1 MRMKFFLGCLAIG
14 LVGALGA
21 ARAADETLMPDLTV
35 FLGQQ
40 NRGAGLEVLTGGDG
54 ANAPVSI
61 DGVPARRITGPR
73 AHYLYVRITHPAW
86 TNAPCAAF
94 VSAEVLDETFA
105 RLALEY
111 DQADAAPTLR
121 TLYAPSP
128 QTILLLGTKRW
139 RTVTFFLPDLRL
151 GHGQNGGADFR
162 LADKNLVVRRLTV
175 SQQPPPGFDP
185 DQPADP
191 ETLRALKTL
200 RPEGMELT
208 FGNDATLA
216 DAQLYKA
223 IGVTSVE
230 SYVDWAGVEPEP
242 GRWDWRKWDAQVAI
256 LQKAGLKWVPFLI
269 AGPAYATPL
278 WFQNSPQSHVFRC
291 LEHGQDSRVQS
302 IFNPD
307 LRPRIA
313 AFLTAFAERY
323 AASNVIENVLLG
335 ITGIYGE
342 SIYPAGPEGGWTGK
356 LTGSY
361 HNHHG
366 WWAGDPL
373 AVAAFRAAMKKQY
386 GDIAALNAAWGTRFG
401 DFLEVTTFLPA
412 QAPGD
417 RARAD
422 MAEWY
427 QQAMTDWAAFW
438 VAETWRVLPKTEI
451 YLCTGGHGIP
461 SLGADF
467 TAQAKAI
474 APFGAGIRIT
484 NEGSD
489 YAHNFQLTREVATAT
504 RLYQTFCGFEPA
516 SAVTA
521 TGNLAR
527 IYNATASGARQLHC
541 YTANVLGHDPDAA
554 LTAFR
559 TNLCWLAP
567 RRPQVPAALYLP
579 RETWAVD
586 EAPLDGCYILARQLR
601 DVTDLDF
608 VTRLS
613 VADGALRDCRLLVLA
628 EAPVLE
634 PAAAAHIEK
643 WVQGGGTLVV
653 ATRKNTPPGSRLYDL
668 AAWRERMLAPAT
680 SCDGLL
686 SGHTLTPRK
695 LAKLSRNIGKGRTV
709 YLPGLLPDAEA
720 VARVAAALLP
730 DAPDGKLDGRFATQT
745 PEGVLWYEAHSG
757 RLWLD
762 KKP

>member
-1 MRMKFFLGCLAIG
+1 MKILLCCLALG
-14 LVGALGA
+14 LTGALGV
-21 ARAADETLMPDLTV
+21 ARAADTAPLPELAV

-40 NRGAGLEVLTGGDG
+40 NHGAGLEVPSGGDG
-54 ANAPVSI
+54 ENVPCSI
-61 DGVPARRITGPR
+61 EGVPARRMQGAR

-86 TNAPCAAF
+86 TNAPCPAY
-94 VSAEVLDETFA
+94 VSVDVLDEKFS
-105 RLALEY
+105 RLELEY
-111 DQADAAPTLR
+111 DRTDATPNLR
-121 TLYAPSP
+121 TLYTRSRPGV
-128 QTILLLGTKRW
+128 LLIGSGRW

-162 LADKNLVVRRLTV
+162 LVARGLAVRHITLSPT
-175 SQQPPPGFDP
+175 PPPGFDP
-185 DQPADP
+185 DQPVDAAALR
-191 ETLRALKTL
+191 TLAVA
-200 RPEGMELT
+200 RPAGIELT

-216 DAQLYKA
+216 DAQLFKA
-223 IGVTSVE
+223 LGVSSVE
-230 SYVDWAGVEPEP
+230 SYVDWAGVEPVE
-242 GRWDWRKWDAQVAI
+242 GHWDWSKWDAQVAI

-302 IFNPD
+302 LFNPD
-307 LRPRIA
+307 LRPRVA

-335 ITGIYGE
+335 VTGIYGE

-373 AVAAFRAAMKKQY
+373 AAAAFRTAMKKLY
-386 GDIAALNAAWGTRFG
+386 GDLAALNGAWATHFA
-401 DFLEVTTFLPA
+401 DFAEVTPFLPA
-412 QAPGD
+412 KAPND

-438 VAETWRVLPKTEI
+438 VAETRRALPKTEI
-451 YLCTGGHGIP
+451 YLCTGGHGSP
-461 SLGADF
+461 FLGADF

-489 YAHNFQLTREVATAT
+489 YSHNFQLTREVATAT

-521 TGNLAR
+521 TGNIAR
-527 IYNATASGARQLHC
+527 IYNATASGAHQLHC
-541 YTANVLGHDPDAA
+541 YTSNVLGGDPDEK

-567 RRPQVPAALYLP
+567 RQPMVPVALYLP

-586 EAPLDGCYILARQLR
+586 EAPLDGCYRLAHQLR

-613 VADGALRDCRLLVLA
+613 VADGALRACRVLVLA

-634 PAAAAHIEK
+634 PAAAAKIEQ
-643 WVQGGGTLVV
+643 WVLAGGTLVV
-653 ATRKNTPPGSRLYDL
+653 ATRKHAPPGGRLYDL
-668 AAWRERMLAPAT
+668 SAWRERLLAPAL
-680 SCDGLL
+680 SCGGLL
-686 SGHTLTPRK
+686 SGQVVNPGL
-695 LAKLSRNIGKGRTV
+695 LAKLTRRIGAGRTV
-709 YLPGLLPDAEA
+709 YLAGLLPDAEA
-720 VARVAAALLP
+720 VARVIAALLP
-730 DAPDGKLDGRFATQT
+730 GGSPDGKLDGRFATQT
-745 PEGVLWYEAHSG
+745 STGVLWFEARCG
-757 RLWLD
+757 RLWLEQA
-762 KKP
+762 K

>member
-1 MRMKFFLGCLAIG
+1 MKFFLGCLAIG
-14 LVGALGA
+14 LAGAWGA
-21 ARAADETLMPDLTV
+21 ARAADEAPMPDLTI

-40 NRGAGLEVLTGGDG
+40 NRGEGLEVLTGGDG

-61 DGVPARRITGPR
+61 EGVPARRITGPR

-86 TNAPCAAF
+86 TNAPCLAF
-94 VSAEVLDETFA
+94 VSAEVLDEKFSQ
-105 RLALEY
+105 LPLEY
-111 DQADAAPTLR
+111 DRAETVPTLR
-121 TLYAPSP
+121 SLYARAP
-128 QTILLLGTKRW
+128 QNVLLLGGGHW

-162 LADKNLVVRRLTV
+162 LAYEGLAVRRLTV
-175 SQQPPPGFDP
+175 SQRPPPGFDP
-185 DQPADP
+185 DQPVDP
-191 ETLRALKTL
+191 EALRALKTF
-200 RPEGMELT
+200 RPDGMELT
-208 FGNDATLA
+208 FGNDASLA

-242 GRWDWRKWDAQVAI
+242 GRWDWSKWDAQVAI

-278 WFQNSPQSHVFRC
+278 WFQKSPESHVFRC

-313 AFLTAFAERY
+313 AFLAAFAERY
-323 AASNVIENVLLG
+323 AASHVIENVLLG
-335 ITGIYGE
+335 VTGIYGE

-366 WWAGDPL
+366 WWAGDAL
-373 AVAAFRAAMKKQY
+373 AVAAFRGAMKKQY
-386 GDIAALNAAWGTRFG
+386 GDIAALNTAWGTRYA
-401 DFLEVTTFLPA
+401 DFSEVITFLPA

-427 QQAMTDWAAFW
+427 QQAMTEWAAFW
-438 VAETWRVLPKTEI
+438 VAETRHVLPQTEI
-451 YLCTGGHGIP
+451 YLCTGGHGVP

-489 YAHNFQLTREVATAT
+489 YTHNFQLTREVATAT

-516 SAVTA
+516 SKVTP
-521 TGNLAR
+521 TGNVAR
-527 IYNATASGARQLHC
+527 IYNATASGAHQLHC

-567 RRPQVPAALYLP
+567 RRPQVSAALYLP

-613 VADGALRDCRLLVLA
+613 VADGALRDCHLLVLA

-634 PAAAAHIEK
+634 PAAAAHLEK
-643 WVQGGGTLVV
+643 WVQDGGTLVV
-653 ATRKNTPPGSRLYDL
+653 ATRKHIPPGCRLYDL
-668 AAWRERMLAPAT
+668 AAWRERMLAPAAP
-680 SCDGLL
+680 CDGLL
-686 SGHTLTPRK
+686 SGHVLNPHK
-695 LAKLSRNIGKGRTV
+695 LAKLSRTIGKGRTV
-709 YLPGLLPDAEA
+709 YLAGLLPDAEM
-720 VARVAAALLP
+720 VARIVAALLP
-730 DAPDGKLDGRFATQT
+730 GAPDGKLDGRFATQT
-745 PEGVLWYEAHSG
+745 PEGVLWYEARSG

>member
-1 MRMKFFLGCLAIG
+1 MRTILCGVALCLAG
-14 LVGALGA
+14 AVGVV
-21 ARAADETLMPDLTV
+21 RAADAAPLPDLTI

-40 NRGAGLEVLTGGDG
+40 NRGAGLEVLSGGDG
-54 ANAPVSI
+54 ANVPLDI
-61 DGVPARRITGPR
+61 EGVPARRVSGPR
-73 AHYLYVRITHPAW
+73 ASYLYVKIVHPAW
-86 TNAPCAAF
+86 TNAPCAAYLS
-94 VSAEVLDETFA
+94 VDVLDEQFT
-105 RLALEY
+105 RLTAEY
-111 DQADAAPTLR
+111 DRADASPNLR
-121 TLYAPSP
+121 TLYTRSR
-128 QTILLLGTKRW
+128 QSILLVGSGRW

-162 LADKNLVVRRLTV
+162 LVARGLAVRHITL
-175 SQQPPPGFDP
+175 SPAPPRDFDP
-185 DQPADP
+185 DQPVDP
-191 ETLRALKTL
+191 ETLRSLAVN
-200 RPEGMELT
+200 RPAGMEVT

-216 DAQLYKA
+216 DAQLFKA
-223 IGVTSVE
+223 LGVSSVE

-242 GRWDWRKWDAQVAI
+242 DRWDWSKWDAQVAI
-256 LQKAGLKWVPFLI
+256 LQKTGLKWVPFLI

-302 IFNPD
+302 IFNPE
-307 LRPRIA
+307 LRPRVA
-313 AFLTAFAERY
+313 AFLAAFAERY

-335 ITGIYGE
+335 VTGIYGE

-373 AVAAFRAAMKKQY
+373 AVAAFRAAMKKHY
-386 GDIAALNAAWGTRFG
+386 ADIAALNAAWDTRYA
-401 DFLEVTTFLPA
+401 DFTEVAPFLPA
-412 QAPGD
+412 KAAND

-438 VAETWRVLPKTEI
+438 VAETRHVLPKTEI
-451 YLCTGGHGIP
+451 YLCTGGHGVP
-461 SLGADF
+461 FLGADF

-474 APFGAGIRIT
+474 APFGAGVRIT

-489 YAHNFQLTREVATAT
+489 YTHNFQLTREVATAT

-516 SAVTA
+516 SKVSS
-521 TGNLAR
+521 TGNIAR
-527 IYNATASGARQLHC
+527 IYNATASGAHQLHC
-541 YTANVLGHDPDAA
+541 YTDNVLGHNPAA
-554 LTAFR
+554 SLQAFR

-567 RRPQVPAALYLP
+567 RQPLVTAALYLP
-579 RETWAVD
+579 RESWAVD
-586 EAPLDGCYILARQLR
+586 ETILDGCYILSRQLR

-613 VADGALRDCRLLVLA
+613 VADGALRTCRLLVLA

-634 PAAAAHIEK
+634 PAAAAQLEQ
-643 WVQGGGTLVV
+643 WVQAGGTLVV
-653 ATRKNTPPGSRLYDL
+653 ATRKNVLPGSRLYDL
-668 AAWRERMLAPAT
+668 AAWRDRLLAPAK
-680 SCDGLL
+680 SCKGLL
-686 SGHTLTPRK
+686 TGHVVHPGA
-695 LAKLSRNIGKGRTV
+695 LAKLTRRIGQGRTV
-709 YLPGLLPDAEA
+709 FLPGILPDTEE
-720 VARVAAALLP
+720 VARVVAALLP
-730 DAPDGKLDGRFATQT
+730 AAPDGKLDGRFATQT
-745 PEGVLWYEAHSG
+745 DAGVLWYEALSG
-757 RLWLD
+757 RLWMD